1 MNFII
6 TQYKLIIFFLTLIF
20 LSVIFFYF
28 SIIESSINCNS
39 ECEFVIENNEMAYH
53 IAHKLDSLGFINN
66 PNLFIIASKI
76 LFVDK
81 DIKPGIYDLSKAKNI
96 RNLLNIITVANNDYI
111 KVTIPE
117 GWNIDQVA
125 IKLNEKDLINIKIF
139 SDLCTDIAFIE
150 SMGLSGISSLE
161 GFLYPETYFLS
172 SIQTDKQIIETM
184 VDQFKKVMSI
194 ENISKNKYNF
204 SLHQIITF
212 ASIVQGESM
221 LESEMKTIASVFHN
235 RINKNMFL
243 DANATI
249 QYVIPGKNRR
259 LRNKDLEIKSP
270 YNTYKNKHLPPGPI
284 NSPGISAIRATLEPE
299 KTNYLYFVKENINSR
314 KHIFSSNIRAHEKAR
329 KIYLKSLK

>member
-28 SIIESSINCNS
+28 SIIENSISCNS

-53 IAHKLDSLGFINN
+53 IAQRLDSLGYINN
-66 PNLFIIASKI
+66 PSVFIIASKI

-81 DIKPGIYDLSKAKNI
+81 DIKPGIYDLSNAKNI

-125 IKLNEKDLINIKIF
+125 LKLKEKDLINIKTF
-139 SDLCTDIAFIE
+139 SGLCMNIAFIE
-150 SMGLSGISSLE
+150 SMGFSGIPSLE
-161 GFLYPETYFLS
+161 GFLYPETYFLGS
-172 SIQTDKQIIETM
+172 NQTEKQIIKTM
-184 VDQFKKVMSI
+184 VDQFKKV
-194 ENISKNKYNF
+194 ISLEDISNNKYNF
-204 SLHQIITF
+204 SLHEIITL

-221 LESEMKTIASVFHN
+221 LDEEMKRIASVFYN
-235 RINKNMFL
+235 RITKNMFL

-249 QYVIPGKNRR
+249 QYIIPGKNRR
-259 LRNKDLEIKSP
+259 LRNKDLEIESP

-284 NSPGISAIRATLEPE
+284 NSPGISAIKATLEPE
-299 KTNYLYFVKENINSR
+299 KTNYIYFVKENINSR
-314 KHIFSSNIRAHEKAR
+314 KHIFSSNIKAHEKAR

>member
-1 MNFII
+1 
-6 TQYKLIIFFLTLIF
+6 
-20 LSVIFFYF
+20 
-28 SIIESSINCNS
+28 
-39 ECEFVIENNEMAYH
+39 MAYH
-53 IAHKLDSLGFINN
+53 IAQRLDSLEYINN

-76 LFVDK
+76 LFVDRN
-81 DIKPGIYDLSKAKNI
+81 IKPGTYDLSKAKNI

-125 IKLNEKDLINIKIF
+125 LKLKEKDLINIKIF
-139 SDLCTDIAFIE
+139 SGLCMNIAFIE
-150 SMGLSGISSLE
+150 SMGFSGISSLE
-161 GFLYPETYFLS
+161 GFLYPETYFLGS
-172 SIQTDKQIIETM
+172 NQTEKQIIKTM
-184 VDQFKKVMSI
+184 VDQFKKV
-194 ENISKNKYNF
+194 ISLEDISNNKYNF
-204 SLHQIITF
+204 SLHEIITL

-221 LESEMKTIASVFHN
+221 LEEEMKTIASVFHN

-259 LRNKDLEIKSP
+259 LRNKDLEIESP

-299 KTNYLYFVKENINSR
+299 KTNYIYFVKENINSR
-314 KHIFSSNIRAHEKAR
+314 KHIFSSNIRTHEKAR